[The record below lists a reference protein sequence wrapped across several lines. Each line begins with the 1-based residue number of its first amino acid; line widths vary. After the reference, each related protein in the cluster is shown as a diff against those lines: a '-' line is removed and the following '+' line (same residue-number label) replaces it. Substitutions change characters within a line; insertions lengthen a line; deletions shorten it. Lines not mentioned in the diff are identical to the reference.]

1 MGTLYGSWET
11 SAGTRELER
20 VQEKLIAPLSPYPL
34 TLQRRRVRDNGQTGY
49 HYDQALFNF
58 DLKAGA

>member
-1 MGTLYGSWET
+1 MNKHTLHVMG
-11 SAGTRELER
+11 
-20 VQEKLIAPLSPYPL
+20 
-34 TLQRRRVRDNGQTGY
+34 RRRVRDNGQTGY